1 MIVAAVGGVE
11 SLGVVVVMGRLEFEV
26 VVVVGQ
32 RPELV
37 VVVVERPELE
47 VVERRELVECLE

>member
-1 MIVAAVGGVE
+1 MAVVEGVE
-11 SLGVVVVMGRLEFEV
+11 SLGVMVVMGRLEFEV